1 MGGRRGG
8 DGMSQLKSVQEKLR
22 LIRVLRLLKKT
33 YTYEELSKMTG
44 LPITVL
50 NRYVRGKVLPSAE
63 RTKQLL
69 ELLLPYINIEEE
81 VRRRIKFDERGFFDN
96 MSVLSDTALMSL
108 IAEEVASRYLEKDV
122 DKVLTAETDGIVLG
136 THIARELGVDIVYA
150 KKKKEVGVEKFYEAS
165 YVPSASGSV
174 MTLYL
179 PQWALKKG
187 ERVLIVDD
195 VIRSGE
201 TQKALVELTKQAGAK
216 PIGMFF
222 LVSVGGIL
230 DSLRGEYEF
239 PVESLIRLD

>member
-1 MGGRRGG
+1 
-8 DGMSQLKSVQEKLR
+8 MSQLKSVQEKLR
-22 LIRVLRLLKKT
+22 LIRILRLLKKS
-33 YTYEELSKMTG
+33 YTYEELSKITG

-63 RTKQLL
+63 RTKELL
-69 ELLLPYINIEEE
+69 ELLLPYINLEEE
-81 VRRRIKFDERGFFDN
+81 VKKRIKFDRHGFFDN

-108 IAEEVASRYLEKDV
+108 IAEEVAGRYFDKDV
-122 DKVLTAETDGIVLG
+122 DKVLTAATDGIPLG
-136 THIARELGVDIVYA
+136 VHIARELGVDVVYA
-150 KKKKEVGVEKFYEAS
+150 KKKKEVGVEKFYEVS

-187 ERVLIVDD
+187 ENVLIVDD

-201 TQKALVELTKQAGAK
+201 TQRALVEMTRQAGAK
-216 PIGMFF
+216 PVGMFF
-222 LVSVGGIL
+222 LISVGDIVEK
-230 DSLRGEYEF
+230 LREEYEF